1 MFDFIFSQVF
11 HPVFVDEKSMRT
23 RVDGRWPWVTG
34 GDGVSLD
41 RVMVGLCLHLLIV
54 GRRDGRRMRLVRS
67 VPVGG
72 APARTENDVVVRYR
86 GSDGG
91 FVDTSLDRLPVD
103 EVLAGLPV
111 REFRSYKGRRHYSGW
126 YWAATTGGHVVYESR
141 LELAR
146 ILLADQDSS
155 VVAIASQPFLL
166 EGSDGERTRRHVP
179 DVLLGHADG
188 AVTVVDVKAV
198 SRVDDPMVVAQF
210 AWTKWLCDRRGFRF
224 EVWSGADAVLLE
236 NVRFLAGY
244 RRSALIAQEW
254 VPRVVDVSSSPIAI
268 AEVERRLGSVTHW
281 GRIRPVILHLLWQ
294 SRLVADLSRPLG
306 SDTLVRAGVAG

>member
-1 MFDFIFSQVF
+1 VGHWGAI
-11 HPVFVDEKSMRT
+11 
-23 RVDGRWPWVTG
+23 
-34 GDGVSLD
+34 GVSLD
-41 RVMVGLCLHLLIV
+41 RVTVGLCLHLLIV
-54 GRRDGRRMRLVRS
+54 GRRDGRRMSLVRG

-72 APARTENDVVVRYR
+72 APVRGENDVVVRYR

-126 YWAATTGGHVVYESR
+126 YWSATTGGHVVYESR

-146 ILLADQDSS
+146 ILLADQDFS
-155 VVAIASQPFLL
+155 VVAIAAQPFLL
-166 EGSDGERTRRHVP
+166 EGSDGERIRRHVP

-198 SRVDDPMVVAQF
+198 SRLDDPTVSAQF
-210 AWTKWLCDRRGFRF
+210 AWTKRLCDRRGFRF

-244 RRSALIAQEW
+244 RRSVLIAQEW
-254 VPRVVDVSSSPIAI
+254 VPRVLDVSCSPIAI
-268 AEVERRLGSVTHW
+268 AEVERRLGSAAHW
-281 GRIRPVILHLLWQ
+281 GQIRPVILHLLWQ
-294 SRLVADLSRPLG
+294 SRLVADLCCPLG
-306 SDTLVRAGVAG
+306 GDTLVRAGVAG